1 MANNIFN
8 KGPTNETTSFK
19 EETPFVLKY
28 KPYFINEFGLN
39 RHMEGVLKLLLEI
52 DDLNILFYGNTSS
65 GKTIL
70 LDAMIRE
77 YYHLAKDDPFPSENI
92 LYINNLKEQG
102 VSYYRTEMKTFCQSK
117 SIIRGKKKLVVIDD
131 LDNVNEQSQQVFRNY
146 MDRYKGNIH
155 FISVCTNM
163 QKVIESVQSR
173 LHIMKLYP
181 LTDNQIRE
189 HMNRIIEQEKIYI
202 EDDSREYLL
211 YICNHSIRMI
221 VNYLEKLVILDQP
234 ITIALCKQVCLNIS
248 IQQFEQYIFALRN
261 RQLEVA
267 INIFYD
273 LFYSGYSV
281 IDILDLFFT
290 FIKTK
295 NDLDEMTKYK
305 IIPSLCK
312 YITIFHNV
320 HEDVI
325 ELALFT
331 NSIYPFFTDT
341 SRPDSL

>member
-1 MANNIFN
+1 MKTIFP
-8 KGPTNETTSFK
+8 KLKHPKFK

-28 KPYFINEFGLN
+28 KPYFIRDFGMN
-39 RHMEGVLKLLLEI
+39 THMEGVLKLLLEI
-52 DDLNILFYGNTSS
+52 DDLNILFYGNTCS

-77 YYHLAKDDPFPSENI
+77 YYQLSREDPFPNDNI

-117 SIIRGKKKLVVIDD
+117 SMIRGKKKMIVIDD

-146 MDRYKGNIH
+146 IDRYKQNIH

-173 LHIMKLYP
+173 LHIMKLEP
-181 LTDNQIRE
+181 LTDEQIRE
-189 HMNRIIEQEKIYI
+189 HMDKIIQNENIKINS
-202 EDDSREYLL
+202 DCKDYLL
-211 YICNHSIRMI
+211 YICNHSCRTM
-221 VNYLEKLVILDQP
+221 VNYLEKLVLLEQE
-234 ITIALCKQVCLNIS
+234 ITISLCKQVCLNIS
-248 IQQFEQYIFALRN
+248 IQQFEEYIQALRN
-261 RQLEVA
+261 RELGKA
-267 INIFYD
+267 IDIFYD
-273 LFYSGYSV
+273 LFHSGYSV

-290 FIKTK
+290 FIKT
-295 NDLDEMTKYK
+295 NGDLDEITKYK
-305 IIPSLCK
+305 MIPSLCK

-331 NSIYPFFTDT
+331 NSIYPLFI
-341 SRPDSL
+341 DSIR